1 MGFFIITNWL
11 HGSLL
16 THPLPP
22 IFLVLLALF
31 FSQKPLHHLYSQQTQ
46 PLDCAFR
53 SRSSVPF
60 SPSTC
65 HHLSS
70 LSPLLFGGRDQ
81 SLLVPFLLTS
91 CTVPFRP
98 SCILLPG
105 TVAVCQSSVSVISYY
120 LSDSSELLCF
130 FFRAL
135 RVLPSLCNLISYLM
149 QTSQQEHL
157 NLCCAVLVSHA
168 QGLFLPN
175 PPFSY
180 FLSCLKRLP
189 FGI

>member
-1 MGFFIITNWL
+1 MCAPPPAPPPGSRSATHSSSCRMPAAHVGPFLLGFFIVTNWL

-16 THPLPP
+16 THLLPP
-22 IFLVLLALF
+22 SFPVLLALF

-81 SLLVPFLLTS
+81 SLPVPFLLSS

-105 TVAVCQSSVSVISYY
+105 TVAVCPSSVSVISCY
-120 LSDSSELLCF
+120 LSVRQF
-130 FFRAL
+130 
-135 RVLPSLCNLISYLM
+135 
-149 QTSQQEHL
+149 
-157 NLCCAVLVSHA
+157 
-168 QGLFLPN
+168 
-175 PPFSY
+175 
-180 FLSCLKRLP
+180 
-189 FGI
+189 